1 MDVYLFDVD
10 AVLLHPGGYRA
21 ALQATLRHFAQ
32 QLGLSTALLTPEQ
45 VDVFEAHSIIS
56 EWDISA
62 ICIAAVVQEGLL
74 AAPALA
80 VPAALPAALDA
91 LRSHGAP
98 AVPDI
103 NPALL
108 ARSTAAALRPGE
120 HPAQAAARV
129 LASDL
134 RVAADARCT
143 ELRALLNHIL
153 LHTRDPH
160 QSLIFRIFQNF
171 ALGSSAFTE
180 CYGLPAPF
188 IAPGML
194 AVEDRPALDP
204 KWASEILA
212 ATQTDAVRAVIY
224 TARPSLPPTATT
236 VGAGTY
242 SPEAEQGARMAGL
255 QALPVVG
262 VGAMQWLADTL
273 GGDAA
278 EFSKPAPLH
287 ALGAIACALFAPAAD
302 ALRAAHHLLRTH
314 QLPPLMESLRG
325 RPLRVV
331 VFEDSARSI
340 HGTQQAGAILQA
352 AGVPASMLGCGIAQ
366 SAAKRAQLSAVGAQ
380 LYDDVN
386 AALAAVHHPP
396 HAHKG

>member
-32 QLGLSTALLTPEQ
+32 QLGLSAPLLTPEQ
-45 VDVFEAHSIIS
+45 ADAFEAHSIIS

-62 ICIAAVVQEGLL
+62 ICIAAVVLEGLL
-74 AAPALA
+74 AAPALS
-80 VPAALPAALDA
+80 VPASLAAALDA
-91 LRSHGAP
+91 LRSQGMLQ
-98 AVPDI
+98 PDI

-120 HPAQAAARV
+120 YAAQAAARV

-134 RVAADARCT
+134 RVAADARSP
-143 ELRALLNHIL
+143 ELRALLDHIL
-153 LHTRDPH
+153 LHTRDPRH
-160 QSLIFRIFQNF
+160 SLTFRIFQNYT
-171 ALGSSAFTE
+171 LGSSAYTE
-180 CYGLPAPF
+180 CYGLPAAF

-194 AVEDRPALDP
+194 AVEDRPALEP
-204 KWASEILA
+204 KWAAEILA
-212 ATQTDAVRAVIY
+212 ATQTEAVHAVIY

-236 VGAGTY
+236 AGAGHY
-242 SPEAEQGARMAGL
+242 SAEAELGARMVGL

-262 VGAMQWLADTL
+262 VGAMQWLADTF

-287 ALGAIACALFAPAAD
+287 ALGAIACALFAPGAD
-302 ALRAAHHLLRTH
+302 ALRAAHQLLH
-314 QLPPLMESLRG
+314 AQQLPPLMESLRG
-325 RPLRVV
+325 RALRVL

-340 HGTQQAGAILQA
+340 QGAQKAGAILQA
-352 AGVPASMLGCGIAQ
+352 AGVPVNVLGCGIAQ
-366 SAAKRAQLSAVGAQ
+366 SASKREQLAAVGAQ
-380 LYDDVN
+380 LYPDVN
-386 AALAAVHHPP
+386 AALAAVHRPSR
-396 HAHKG
+396 ATAA

>member
-32 QLGLSTALLTPEQ
+32 QLGLAAPLLTAEQ
-45 VDVFEAHSIIS
+45 VDVFEAQSIIS

-62 ICIAAVVQEGLL
+62 ICIAAVVLEGLL

-80 VPAALPAALDA
+80 VPATLPAALDA

-98 AVPDI
+98 LPDI

-129 LASDL
+129 LASAL

-143 ELRALLNHIL
+143 ELRALLHHIL

-171 ALGSSAFTE
+171 TLGSSAFTE

-204 KWASEILA
+204 KWAAEILA
-212 ATQTDAVRAVIY
+212 ATQTDALRAVIY
-224 TARPSLPPTATT
+224 TARPSLPPTATIA
-236 VGAGTY
+236 GAGTY
-242 SPEAEQGARMAGL
+242 SPEAEQGARMVGL

-262 VGAMQWLADTL
+262 VGSMQWLAATL
-273 GGDAA
+273 GGDPA

-287 ALGAIACALFAPAAD
+287 ALSAIACALFAPAAD

-340 HGTQQAGAILQA
+340 QGTQAAGAILQA
-352 AGVPASMLGCGIAQ
+352 AGVPVSVLGCGIAQ
-366 SAAKRAQLSAVGAQ
+366 SAAKREQLAAVGAQ

-386 AALAAVHHPP
+386 AALAAVHQPP
-396 HAHKG
+396 RT